1 MEKNG
6 CTEADWK
13 LFRARI
19 GGWQEVYIEKLIQ
32 EYEAILN
39 GEGNPSDKFWRLEQ
53 RLREDKRSPGI
64 QVEMRRSRLRFNLL
78 LLLNDGVIS
87 LDDLN
92 EFSDELRESMYFR
105 ENDPT

>member
-1 MEKNG
+1 MVKDMEKNG
-6 CTEADWK
+6 YTEVDWK

-19 GGWQEVYIEKLIQ
+19 GGWQDSYMEKLIQ
-32 EYEAILN
+32 EYEDILR
-39 GEGNPSDKFWRLEQ
+39 GEGTPSDKYWNLEQ
-53 RLREDKRSPGI
+53 RIREDKRSSGV

-92 EFSDELRESMYFR
+92 EFSDELKESIYFL
-105 ENDPT
+105 